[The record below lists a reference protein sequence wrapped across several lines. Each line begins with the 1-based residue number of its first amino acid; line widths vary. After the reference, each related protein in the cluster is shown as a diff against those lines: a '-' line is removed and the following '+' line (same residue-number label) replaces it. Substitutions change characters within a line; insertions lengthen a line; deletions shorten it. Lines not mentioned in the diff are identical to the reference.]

1 MNSIVMQG
9 QVSRIYRGSRNNV
22 MTPYIRGR
30 RMNLPQIVFTGK
42 ARNLLDDIAD
52 GDYVKVSGCMK
63 TIGERQEDGHI
74 LHTQFVKGED
84 IVIVDAPEEGGRF
97 DFVNDIEIEGKI
109 VRASASNNM
118 VTLLVNPAGDKF
130 NIWIFQY
137 AENAEDLLDT
147 YKAGSNIKAICEM
160 QTVRKEI
167 NNEVKFFE
175 NIVIR
180 EASVEEA
187 AE

>member
-22 MTPYIRGR
+22 MTLYIRGR
-30 RMNLPQIVFTGK
+30 RMNLPQIGFTGK

-63 TIGERQEDGHI
+63 TIGERQEDAHI